1 MKILAVVAI
10 LAIIWIVYSH
20 VSKHGWGLSTGKS
33 SAKGGG
39 KSGQGPGDG
48 SKKWG
53 KGRDEE
59 KGLK

>member
-1 MKILAVVAI
+1 MNILAVVAI
-10 LAIIWIVYSH
+10 LAVGWIVYSH